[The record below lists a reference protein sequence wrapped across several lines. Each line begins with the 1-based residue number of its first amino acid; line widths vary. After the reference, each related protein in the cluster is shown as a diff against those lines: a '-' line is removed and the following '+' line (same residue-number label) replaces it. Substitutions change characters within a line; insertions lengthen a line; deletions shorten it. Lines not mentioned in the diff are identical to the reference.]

1 MTLSRLVKSVFLK
14 KNCGKGCIANSAN
27 NGSALETDGDCELR
41 KFLMADSLVTSIAK
55 DNI

>member
-1 MTLSRLVKSVFLK
+1 MFFRH
-14 KNCGKGCIANSAN
+14 
-27 NGSALETDGDCELR
+27 ALETDGDCELR